1 MGVVA
6 ERAGVV
12 SMTMH
17 QCKVSYF
24 LKVILIL
31 AVSSSCK
38 SDLSDDPIPI
48 VPFPDFVANLIS
60 PEYQSLTVNGGYTEI
75 GSIGVRGV
83 ILYRSSATSY
93 LAFERNCSYRP
104 NEACATVNVDASK
117 LFMVDPCC
125 NSSFSF
131 VDGAPTGGVA
141 SGRLRIYKSTL
152 NGTLLTITNEIV
164 N

>member
-1 MGVVA
+1 MV
-6 ERAGVV
+6 ERVEAGF
-12 SMTMH
+12 MTMH
-17 QCKVSYF
+17 HGKVSYF
-24 LKVILIL
+24 LKAILL
-31 AVSSSCK
+31 LTLSFSCK
-38 SDLSDDPIPI
+38 SNLSDDPIPI

-60 PEYQSLTVNGGYTEI
+60 PEYQSLTVNGGYAEI

-83 ILYRSSATSY
+83 ILYRTSATSY

-141 SGRLRIYKSTL
+141 SSRLRIYKSTL